1 MLKFSINNMEEFTH
15 QELQSVILRYDSEHK
30 KNRGA
35 IQELN
40 EEIEDL
46 NE

>member
-1 MLKFSINNMEEFTH
+1 
-15 QELQSVILRYDSEHK
+15 LRYDSEHK